1 MLRENVKTWT
11 TFWIV
16 VLHFIV
22 PDFIE
27 AELLINLKSIEK
39 YLSKTIT
46 GDAVPFQEL
55 EKLWGMHLAGIKT
68 EPWSVILIWTE

>member
-1 MLRENVKTWT
+1 LARKCEITVNDLSDAADETVSPSVVFRLSLMLRENVKTWT

-27 AELLINLKSIEK
+27 AELLINLKNTEK

-46 GDAVPFQEL
+46 G
-55 EKLWGMHLAGIKT
+55 
-68 EPWSVILIWTE
+68 